1 MAAGRLRQESVP
13 GRHRHGVVDHRA
25 GSHLADAKEHSG
37 HISEPEVRTALDRL
51 LQREWLDDAGRKRTA
66 DRVAIDGNA
75 YTDDVWNWVRKHP
88 KSRVIMVRGG
98 NTEAAPPIVQTKE
111 YDRKGKPKK
120 QKWSSRFFTFNASA
134 FKIRLYRDYKK
145 DDPEQA
151 GYIRFA
157 RGFGDDFYQQATS
170 EARVPEKT
178 RSGHT
183 RYVWKLGEGKR
194 NEIIDMLNQ
203 SLAGAYRWGVPYW
216 TDEEWDAI
224 ADRLGRLEAPQQ
236 GDLEDHLNQIAV
248 KTEPAAGQSAAAEQQ
263 SPLVA
268 AALARAARAAQ
279 RNR

>member
-1 MAAGRLRQESVP
+1 
-13 GRHRHGVVDHRA
+13 
-25 GSHLADAKEHSG
+25 
-37 HISEPEVRTALDRL
+37 
-51 LQREWLDDAGRKRTA
+51 
-66 DRVAIDGNA
+66 
-75 YTDDVWNWVRKHP
+75 
-88 KSRVIMVRGG
+88 
-98 NTEAAPPIVQTKE
+98 
-111 YDRKGKPKK
+111 
-120 QKWSSRFFTFNASA
+120 
-134 FKIRLYRDYKK
+134 
-145 DDPEQA
+145 
-151 GYIRFA
+151 
-157 RGFGDDFYQQATS
+157 
-170 EARVPEKT
+170 
-178 RSGHT
+178 HT
-183 RYVWKLGEGKR
+183 RYVWKLSEGKR